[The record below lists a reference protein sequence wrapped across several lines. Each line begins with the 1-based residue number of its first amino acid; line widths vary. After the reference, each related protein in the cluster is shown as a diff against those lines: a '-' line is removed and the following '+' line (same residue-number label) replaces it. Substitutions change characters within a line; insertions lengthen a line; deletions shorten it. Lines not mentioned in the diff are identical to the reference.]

1 MRIQSVILYLIILVM
16 RRVFSF
22 TRCDE
27 NVLFIFFFCADRDS
41 AAAGTARETII
52 LSVRFVPGGQ
62 PSVIVTLEN
71 AMSLTLYN
79 PPHGPTQCI
88 AVGSAVL

>member
-1 MRIQSVILYLIILVM
+1 MKTFY
-16 RRVFSF
+16 
-22 TRCDE
+22 
-27 NVLFIFFFCADRDS
+27 LFIFFCADRDS
-41 AAAGTARETII
+41 AAAGTVI

-79 PPHGPTQCI
+79 SPHGPTQCI